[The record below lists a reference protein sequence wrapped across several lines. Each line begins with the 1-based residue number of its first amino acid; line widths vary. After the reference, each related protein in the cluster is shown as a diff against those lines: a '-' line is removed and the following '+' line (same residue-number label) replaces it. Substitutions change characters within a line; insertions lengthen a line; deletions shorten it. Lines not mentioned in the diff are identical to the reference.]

1 MSTMVFLHAHPDD
14 EAIFTGGTMCRLV
27 GAGHRVVLVLATGGE
42 QGVGC
47 CPLPAGR
54 ALADLRATETM
65 AAARL
70 LGVARVVFLGYA
82 DSGMPGD
89 AANDAP
95 RAFGRADVEEAARR
109 VAVVCVEEAAV
120 ALGSYDPDGIYPHP
134 DHLQVHRVG
143 ARATAI
149 AGLATTY
156 EATVDYEYLHFVDV
170 HLVEGASRSLAERS
184 EHSGV
189 FPGSPLGFRTPS
201 PHSGVSS
208 GSPLGFRTP
217 AQVGLPTAEITTVVD
232 VRGCLEVKRAAM
244 AAHASQIPETDLG
257 VPAERFAQVYGYEW
271 FVRRGPRGL
280 IEQAG
285 LTDWGRHGAATPFAS
300 RPG

>member
-1 MSTMVFLHAHPDD
+1 MVFLHAHPDD

-47 CPLPAGR
+47 CPLPAGS
-54 ALADLRATETM
+54 ALADLRAAETM

-95 RAFGRADVEEAARR
+95 RAFGRVDVEEAARR

-120 ALGSYDPDGIYPHP
+120 ALSSYDPGGIYPHP
-134 DHLQVHRVG
+134 DHLQIHRVG
-143 ARATAI
+143 ARAAAI

-184 EHSGV
+184 DHSGAS
-189 FPGSPLGFRTPS
+189 PGSPLRFRTP
-201 PHSGVSS
+201 G
-208 GSPLGFRTP
+208 
-217 AQVGLPTAEITTVVD
+217 QVGLPTAEITTVVD

-285 LTDWGRHGAATPFAS
+285 LTAWGRDGAATPFAS